1 MTRAVFN
8 LSPRVFTR
16 PVSLL
21 GDRLYEF
28 YKMKV
33 LTVATLLFL
42 SLFLTL
48 SISAATLTVDD
59 NGVECPAATFT
70 TIQAAINAA
79 APTDTIQVCA
89 GTYAEQINI
98 NKPLTLL
105 GPNEAINPNS
115 GIRVAEATII
125 PTTSDPINPGFAG
138 PITVYL
144 AVPGITFRG
153 FTVDGDNPGL
163 TSGVIFNGA
172 DVDAEFGIYGDGSAN
187 PDAVVENNI
196 VRNIGEISIWI
207 NTFGFGGA
215 RNANSHIRNNKVDNN
230 LGNFGQGLRISDD
243 AWVNVTNNV
252 VTRVRVGITIE
263 NYSGNV
269 TTHPAS
275 TISNNNI
282 SAFRIGI
289 RHNLHYVYAGPG
301 FTISQN
307 TVNAYVQSPIP
318 PQVSTPVS
326 YQGIRVESIQQTV
339 FVDVNDNIVNG
350 NRTALSGAGYTRNDG
365 LNVTNAS
372 ATSPN
377 IAFRR
382 NNVSDFIRA
391 VFHETPAV
399 PLFESNTITGSTFGI
414 VNDAAAPN
422 GLVAHFNRIVGNTTA
437 GLQNNAGVTINA
449 ENNWWGCNYGP
460 GATGAGCSSAANAAT
475 GPVDADP
482 WLTLRTAAA
491 PTVVALGG
499 TSNVTSTLI
508 FNSNNADTS
517 GSGTVQDGT
526 PSAFAG
532 TLGTMAPP
540 TGTTTAGVTTSVFT
554 ATAFGSG
561 NAATTI
567 DGQTVNAAILIDLP
581 CVGVSVPTGLT
592 TLRNVPVSIPIN
604 ATDTTGRGIISYDFT
619 YTYNPATLTFTGT
632 DQTGTLS
639 SGMTVTI
646 NSSTPGT
653 VLVSGFQANPI
664 TGPGILIKLNFNP
677 TGPIGS
683 TSPLS
688 LPSFMF
694 NETPP
699 CSTPSN
705 GSIAIIS
712 GTVSGVVSYPNAPS
726 FTPVPNT
733 VLNAPGSPSVSGN
746 SAFIT
751 GAYNLSGFGPGSYT
765 VTPSKVGDVNG
776 ISAFDSGLIA
786 QYVVNLIPLTAT
798 QLLAADVSQAAGVTS
813 FDAGLI
819 SRYVVNL
826 PNFGIT
832 GDWIFN
838 PANRF
843 YSSLETNQVNQD
855 YSGIL
860 MGEVSGN
867 WTAPTSFAPLAASEA
882 AAPEAI
888 ATVTQQN
895 NPQNIHRG
903 QSIATIPIHTSD
915 LSFATTGVDVI
926 SYQFVLTYDP
936 AILTPLNPAVTTGG
950 TLSENG
956 SVTINQLVPGVLEVA
971 FSRAMPLGGPGPLF
985 EFKFTVSNAA
995 VPNTDTILTWQ
1006 TFQFNEGNPGD
1017 AATNVTLH
1025 ILQATS
1031 ANVGIGGRLLT
1042 AYGQPVS
1049 NTRVTITDMSGQSR
1063 STLSSSLGYYR
1074 FDNVTVGQTYM
1085 VSVKTRRFRFQP
1097 MAVSVSDELTELDLI
1112 AEPE

>member
-1 MTRAVFN
+1 MK
-8 LSPRVFTR
+8 VFTI
-16 PVSLL
+16 
-21 GDRLYEF
+21 
-28 YKMKV
+28 
-33 LTVATLLFL
+33 ATLLFL
-42 SLFLTL
+42 SMFLTTTA
-48 SISAATLTVDD
+48 SAATIVVDD
-59 NGVECPAATFT
+59 DLACAGSTFA

-105 GPNEAINPNS
+105 GPNEAINPNT

-125 PTTSDPINPGFAG
+125 PTTSDPLNPSFAG

-163 TSGVIFNGA
+163 TSGVLFNGV

-187 PDAVVENNI
+187 PDAIVENNI
-196 VRNIGEISIWI
+196 VKNIGEISIWI

-215 RNANSHIRNNKVDNN
+215 RNANSQILNNKVDNT

-243 AWVNVTNNV
+243 AWVNITNNV
-252 VTRVRVGITIE
+252 VTRARSGIVIE

-275 TISNNNI
+275 TISNNSV

-289 RHNLHYVYAGPG
+289 RHNLHYVYGGPG

-307 TVNAYVQSPIP
+307 TVNAYVQSPMP
-318 PQVSTPVS
+318 PQVTSPTAF
-326 YQGIRVESIQQTV
+326 QGIRVESIQQTV

-372 ATSPN
+372 TTSPN

-382 NNVSDFIRA
+382 NSVSDSIRG
-391 VFHETPAV
+391 VYHETTAV
-399 PLFESNTITGSTFGI
+399 PLFESNAITGSTFGF
-414 VNDAAAPN
+414 VNDAAATN
-422 GLVAHFNRIVGNTTA
+422 GLIARFNRIVGNTTA
-437 GLQNNAGVTINA
+437 GFQNNAGVTINA

-460 GATGAGCSSAANAAT
+460 GATGAGCSGTANGTT

-482 WLTLRTAAA
+482 WLTLRTSAA
-491 PTVVALGG
+491 PTVVAIGG
-499 TSNVTSTLI
+499 TSNVSSNLI
-508 FNSNNADTS
+508 FNSNNVDTS
-517 GSGTVQDGT
+517 GSGTVQNGT
-526 PSAFAG
+526 PSAFAA

-540 TGTTTAGVTTSVFT
+540 TGTTTSGVTTSVFT
-554 ATAFGSG
+554 ATAFGAAS
-561 NAATTI
+561 AATTI
-567 DGQTVNAAILIDLP
+567 DGQTVNAAILVDLP

-619 YTYNPATLTFTGT
+619 YTYNPATLTFTGV
-632 DQTGTLS
+632 DQTSTLS

-653 VLVSGFQANPI
+653 ILVSGFQANPI
-664 TGPGILIKLNFNP
+664 TGTGILLKLNFNP

-683 TSPLS
+683 TSALG
-688 LPSFMF
+688 LPSFLF

-705 GSIAIIS
+705 GSITIIS
-712 GTVSGVVSYPNAPS
+712 GTVSGVVSYVNAPS

-733 VLNAPGSPSVSGN
+733 VLNAPGSPNVSGN

-751 GAYNLSGFGPGSYT
+751 GAYSLSGFGPGSYT

-776 ISAFDSGLIA
+776 ISAFDAGLIA

-798 QLLAADVSQAAGVTS
+798 QLQAADVSQAAGVTS

-819 SRYVVNL
+819 ARYVVNL

-832 GDWIFN
+832 GDWRFN

-855 YSGIL
+855 YAGIL

-867 WTAPTSFAPLAASEA
+867 WTAPTSFAPLAAPEA
-882 AAPEAI
+882 AVPEAI
-888 ATVTQQN
+888 ATVVQAT
-895 NPQNIHRG
+895 NPQNVHRG
-903 QSIATIPIHTSD
+903 ENNVIVPINTSD

-926 SYQFVLTYDP
+926 SYQFILTYDP
-936 AILTPLNPAVTTGG
+936 AVLTPMNPAVTAGG

-956 SVTINQLVPGVLEVA
+956 AVTINQLVPGVLEVD
-971 FSRAMPLGGPGPLF
+971 FFRAMPLLGPGTLF
-985 EFKFTVSNAA
+985 NFRFNVSPTA
-995 VPNTDTILTWQ
+995 VPGSDTILTWQ

-1017 AATNVTLH
+1017 ATTNVTLH

-1031 ANVGIGGRLLT
+1031 ANVAIGGRLLT
-1042 AYGQPVS
+1042 AFGQPVS
-1049 NTRVTITDMSGQSR
+1049 NTRVTITDVNGVSR

-1074 FDNVTVGQTYM
+1074 FEDVEVGQTYL
-1085 VSVKTRRFRFQP
+1085 VAVKTRRYRFQP
-1097 MAVSVSDELTELDLI
+1097 MTVSVSDELTELDLI